1 MDDEGPSLS
10 VEDCKDLFTVTA
22 LWLVVRENLGL
33 GGIHKARKNDGA
45 WRFATPAAL
54 KAG

>member
-1 MDDEGPSLS
+1 VVITSEEM
-10 VEDCKDLFTVTA
+10 KDLMTVTG